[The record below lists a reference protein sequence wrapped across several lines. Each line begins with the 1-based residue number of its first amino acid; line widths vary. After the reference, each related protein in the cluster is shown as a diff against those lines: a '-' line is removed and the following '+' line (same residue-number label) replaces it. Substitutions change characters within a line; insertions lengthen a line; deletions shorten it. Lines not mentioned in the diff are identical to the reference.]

1 MDENNPQDMCQ
12 RLLATFSTFSEKRM
26 FDSFRRTNHANENLK
41 DMAQLEMPEDDDD
54 GDAVVTNKNGDID
67 KGGIGGELKELST
80 WKIVVLGGVLGYV
93 ALNWRDWMEYFSQ

>member
-1 MDENNPQDMCQ
+1 MRQ

-54 GDAVVTNKNGDID
+54 GDAVVTNKNGGID
-67 KGGIGGELKELST
+67 KGDIGGELGT

-93 ALNWRDWMEYFSQ
+93 ALNWRDWIEYFSQ